1 MNMRIIRVVQ
11 ALRFRVFRSENP
23 SVDSS
28 ILSLATIKPFLFMI
42 VTGLLI
48 ACWGGAHSSARAQA
62 APHADANQLH
72 AAIVNGDVES
82 LRYWLTVRHADAS
95 AANAAEPDVTPLQR
109 CLGLVARVL
118 DPPSDTDR
126 HSNGSS
132 SSSVGLRTLQSM
144 VTLLHD
150 HGARVAEL
158 DRRRFSGPVLRWYD
172 DAVSPRS
179 GPAET
184 EPSTAPADSPRP
196 VSESPPAPAVQPAAA
211 PANQPVIS
219 FVLKPVFTTTSPR
232 ESCNGGGHAVYLVNQ
247 SQLSVVANVTMFVDA
262 TENAKGH
269 QESESY
275 TVNPDSSW
283 RLGCDTSKDGRSVRY
298 VLNASR

>member
-1 MNMRIIRVVQ
+1 M
-11 ALRFRVFRSENP
+11 AP
-23 SVDSS
+23 
-28 ILSLATIKPFLFMI
+28 SLAIRPRTAESRRWLAIL
-42 VTGLLI
+42 VTCLLI
-48 ACWGGAHSSARAQA
+48 AWWGGAHSNARAQA

-82 LRYWLTVRHADAS
+82 LRYWLTVRHADVS

-109 CLGLVARVL
+109 CLGLAARVL
-118 DPPSDTDR
+118 DAPPDADR
-126 HSNGSS
+126 NSNESS
-132 SSSVGLRTLQSM
+132 NPSVGLRTLQSM

-150 HGARVAEL
+150 HGARVAEV

-184 EPSTAPADSPRP
+184 EPGTAPADSPRP
-196 VSESPPAPAVQPAAA
+196 ASAPVSPPPPPPVQPAAA
-211 PANQPVIS
+211 PANQPAFS
-219 FVLKPVFTTTSPR
+219 LRLKPVFTTTSPR

-247 SQLSVVANVTMFVDA
+247 SQLSVTANVTMFVDA
-262 TENAKGH
+262 PEKTNGNQK
-269 QESESY
+269 SDTY

-298 VLNASR
+298 VLDAWR

>member
-1 MNMRIIRVVQ
+1 MR
-11 ALRFRVFRSENP
+11 RSP
-23 SVDSS
+23 TLFLA
-28 ILSLATIKPFLFMI
+28 IL

-48 ACWGGAHSSARAQA
+48 VCWGGAHSNARAQA
-62 APHADANQLH
+62 ASHADANQLH

-82 LRYWLTVRHADAS
+82 LRYWLTVRHADVS
-95 AANAAEPDVTPLQR
+95 AANAAEPDITPLQR

-118 DPPSDTDR
+118 DPPPDSDR
-126 HSNGSS
+126 RSNESS
-132 SSSVGLRTLQSM
+132 SPSVGLRTLQSM

-150 HGARVAEL
+150 HSARITEV
-158 DRRRFSGPVLRWYD
+158 DRRRFSRPVLRWYD

-179 GPAET
+179 GAAET
-184 EPSTAPADSPRP
+184 EPGAAP
-196 VSESPPAPAVQPAAA
+196 PPAPAVQPAAA

-219 FVLKPVFTTTSPR
+219 LILKPVFTATSPR
-232 ESCNGGGHAVYLVNQ
+232 ESCNGGGHPVYLVNQ
-247 SQLSVVANVTMFVDA
+247 SQLSVVANVTMFEDA

-283 RLGCDTSKDGRSVRY
+283 RLGCDASKDGRSVRY

>member
-1 MNMRIIRVVQ
+1 M
-11 ALRFRVFRSENP
+11 AP
-23 SVDSS
+23 
-28 ILSLATIKPFLFMI
+28 SLAIRPRAAESRRWLAIF

-48 ACWGGAHSSARAQA
+48 ACWGGAHSNARAQA

-72 AAIVNGDVES
+72 VAIVNGDVES
-82 LRYWLTVRHADAS
+82 LRYWLTVRHADVS

-109 CLGLVARVL
+109 CLGLAARVL
-118 DPPSDTDR
+118 DAPPDADR
-126 HSNGSS
+126 NSNESS
-132 SSSVGLRTLQSM
+132 SPSVGLRTLQSM

-150 HGARVAEL
+150 HGARVAEV

-179 GPAET
+179 GAAET
-184 EPSTAPADSPRP
+184 EPDAAPADSPRP
-196 VSESPPAPAVQPAAA
+196 ASAPVSPPPAPPVQPAAA
-211 PANQPVIS
+211 PANPPLIS
-219 FVLKPVFTTTSPR
+219 LILKPVFTATSPR

-262 TENAKGH
+262 TENANGN

-298 VLNASR
+298 VLDAWR

>member
-1 MNMRIIRVVQ
+1 M
-11 ALRFRVFRSENP
+11 
-23 SVDSS
+23 
-28 ILSLATIKPFLFMI
+28 
-42 VTGLLI
+42 
-48 ACWGGAHSSARAQA
+48 
-62 APHADANQLH
+62 
-72 AAIVNGDVES
+72 AIVNGDVES
-82 LRYWLTVRHADAS
+82 LRYWLTVRHADVS

-118 DPPSDTDR
+118 DAPPDADR
-126 HSNGSS
+126 NSNESS
-132 SSSVGLRTLQSM
+132 SPSVGLRTLQSM

-150 HGARVAEL
+150 HGARIAEV

-179 GPAET
+179 GAAET
-184 EPSTAPADSPRP
+184 EPGAAADSPRP
-196 VSESPPAPAVQPAAA
+196 ASSPVSPPAAQ
-211 PANQPVIS
+211 ANQPVIS
-219 FVLKPVFTTTSPR
+219 LILKPVFTATSPR

-262 TENAKGH
+262 TENANGN